1 MNTMIKNNEKI
12 GLFFNSNRGLQVFEK
27 INRKFA
33 VDIYLSKKNLNKS
46 VFNYLKQKKIKFKIL
61 NKLSDKF
68 ISLIKKKKYFLLI
81 SAGFP
86 LIFQNELIKSSKNST
101 INLHAGPLPS
111 YRGGSPLNWQI
122 INGEKKI
129 EINIIKMVQKV
140 DAGPVYAYRKFKL
153 HKLDTIKTVHEK
165 VNKLFPIMV
174 EETIKKIIQ
183 KKKPKK
189 QPNLN
194 IKIYKQRNDND
205 GKINWNKKNAN
216 EVYDFVRAL
225 GKPYP
230 GAFYL
235 KNKKRMRIFRCKISK
250 QNPKIL
256 PGSIFHIKKQAYIKC
271 KKYSIKIIN

>member
-1 MNTMIKNNEKI
+1 MNTMIENTQKI
-12 GLFFNSNRGLQVFEK
+12 GLFFNSNRGLQVFKK

-46 VFNYLKQKKIKFKIL
+46 VLNYLKQKKIRFKIL

-68 ISLIKKKKYFLLI
+68 ISIIKKKKYFLLI

-174 EETIKKIIQ
+174 EETIKKIIK

-189 QPNLN
+189 QPNRN

-205 GKINWNKKNAN
+205 GKINWSKKNAN

-235 KNKKRMRIFRCKISK
+235 KNKKRTRIFRCKISK

-256 PGSIFHIKKQAYIKC
+256 PGSIFYIKRQAYIKC